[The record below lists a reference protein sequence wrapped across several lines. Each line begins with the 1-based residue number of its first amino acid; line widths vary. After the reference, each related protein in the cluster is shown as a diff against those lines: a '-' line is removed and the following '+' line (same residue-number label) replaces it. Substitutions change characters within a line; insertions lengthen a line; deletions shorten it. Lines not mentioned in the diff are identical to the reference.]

1 MSAPAVA
8 LAASSTPSSVG
19 PRRHTNA
26 DDTVTFSDAL
36 SDAVESNE
44 RFEGQPPETAEG
56 SMTAIALV
64 SSIPAPTEQQTSIVA
79 DPAAALPAE
88 QASITPAEAAA
99 AAVEASKAL
108 AAPLTSPDVDASE
121 SRVVPVGRVAEPS
134 ASIVAKDQRSAA
146 AAGAEPSASDSGR
159 ASGAAD
165 PRLRR
170 DESESSR
177 VTRVVPAQVGH
188 PGAES
193 GSPERLS
200 SSAQRAAGAG
210 AWGADD
216 ASVSARVG
224 SSSQAALAG
233 ATAATPL
240 TTAVPVVPLGVG
252 PGAHSVA
259 ATPGAPLAAQIMP
272 SVVAFSSSGPGEHVV
287 TITVTP
293 ENLGPVT
300 IRAHITADGARF
312 DLTSP
317 TEAGREAL
325 RALLPELRRDASGAG
340 IEARLELASGDRGG
354 QERHTD
360 RNPVADPPD
369 ALSPTR
375 IGASDPSESPALVRI
390 LASTTSTS
398 IDITI

>member
-1 MSAPAVA
+1 
-8 LAASSTPSSVG
+8 
-19 PRRHTNA
+19 
-26 DDTVTFSDAL
+26 
-36 SDAVESNE
+36 
-44 RFEGQPPETAEG
+44 
-56 SMTAIALV
+56 
-64 SSIPAPTEQQTSIVA
+64 
-79 DPAAALPAE
+79 
-88 QASITPAEAAA
+88 
-99 AAVEASKAL
+99 
-108 AAPLTSPDVDASE
+108 
-121 SRVVPVGRVAEPS
+121 
-134 ASIVAKDQRSAA
+134 
-146 AAGAEPSASDSGR
+146 
-159 ASGAAD
+159 
-165 PRLRR
+165 
-170 DESESSR
+170 
-177 VTRVVPAQVGH
+177 
-188 PGAES
+188 
-193 GSPERLS
+193 
-200 SSAQRAAGAG
+200 
-210 AWGADD
+210 
-216 ASVSARVG
+216 
-224 SSSQAALAG
+224 
-233 ATAATPL
+233 
-240 TTAVPVVPLGVG
+240 
-252 PGAHSVA
+252 
-259 ATPGAPLAAQIMP
+259 MP